1 MFSIPALAL
10 FIVAIVLDTLLDLLV
25 NLATTRERS

>member
-10 FIVAIVLDTLLDLLV
+10 FIVAIVLDTLQDLLM
-25 NLATTRERS
+25 NPATTRARS